1 MLNKGIVSVLLSA
14 CFAVLSCPCTTVF
27 AGEAGRGV
35 LTGAVIQNTCRASL
49 ALCLHGNIAAPHTIL
64 NRAAAEVDPATPGEA
79 GRGTGDFTVTGG
91 TLGTDYRFE
100 DHVLHILTGTPLSV
114 SGTTVVDRIFVES
127 GVNADITLKGVN
139 IQIPDKNHV
148 PAFEIAA
155 GSAGNVTVTL
165 ADGTANILK
174 SGMWCAGLQKDG
186 SGTVGTLTL
195 RCQKAG
201 NAGHVCAAGCG
212 SLTAT
217 GYWGA
222 GIGSSASED
231 SKAHATKNITINGGN
246 IHASS
251 VTHGAGIGAGSMGT
265 AENIAIR
272 GGIVEAAGGVMGVG
286 IGDSSSSHIVTISG
300 GRVTAAGG
308 SMSAAG
314 SGQKSAYGIG
324 GRLAT
329 ADASGKP
336 GNAYISAGSL
346 ADTAGQSAWSGVILV
361 GKEGRVWGSAVK
373 LPYSAEIPEGTVLTI
388 PESSTLTVETGA
400 VLSVKGK
407 LRVDG
412 TLAGAGQ
419 ISGTDIR
426 YRLTVKNGEASGKI
440 DDGYV
445 LEGAQI
451 KLVPEK
457 PASSSQVFSGWK
469 CTPEDLKITGNQFC
483 MPASPVRVEA
493 QYERKQTSYTGHSHS
508 YGDWNYDRSG
518 HWRECYDCG
527 RRGWYGAHTFIGWTS
542 ADGWRYE
549 QCETCGYQVI
559 SAAYGSVIPGGAGAA
574 GPGGSTAAG
583 SVPGGS
589 TVTQPG
595 GNAGTGT
602 TPVVVPGEQPGGGS
616 AQTGSAENTTAA
628 QNSGNTGSN
637 AGTSVPAGT
646 QPQKG
651 TGSGGTSGSQFWGGS
666 GSGAAAASKPQ
677 SGGSTGAGSG
687 EEQKPSG
694 TDDQQETLETEPSSS
709 DVSAVVTFSPKEES
723 SEEYGSGKPSNET
736 VSGSAGAE
744 DGTAASSAGQRF
756 FERIPWWFWL
766 FVFVGI
772 AAAIITF
779 AVLSERSD
787 DGTAFEDDDDDI
799 K

>member
-1 MLNKGIVSVLLSA
+1 MLSRKIICVMLAGCL
-14 CFAVLSCPCTTVF
+14 AVLSWPCTVF
-27 AGEAGRGV
+27 AGEACKDV
-35 LTGAVIQNTCRASL
+35 FAGAEIR
-49 ALCLHGNIAAPHTIL
+49 NIAAQNMTL
-64 NRAAAEVDPATPGEA
+64 NRAAAEIDPATPGEA
-79 GRGTGDFTVTGG
+79 GRETGDFTVTGG
-91 TLGTDYRFE
+91 TIGTDYRYA
-100 DHVLHILTGTPLSV
+100 DHVLHILTGTPLTI
-114 SGTTVVDRIFVES
+114 SGTTTVDRILVEK
-127 GVNADITLKGVN
+127 GVNADITLKGVS
-139 IQIPDKNHV
+139 IQIPDGSHV
-148 PAFEIAA
+148 PAFEVAA

-165 ADGTANILK
+165 ADGSANVLK
-174 SGMWCAGLQKDG
+174 SGMWRAGLQKDG

-201 NAGHVCAAGCG
+201 TAGHVCAAGCG

-231 SKAHATKNITINGGN
+231 SKAHETKNITISGGN
-246 IHASS
+246 IRASS
-251 VTHGAGIGAGSMGT
+251 ITHGAGIGAGSMGS
-265 AENIAIR
+265 AENIVIR
-272 GGIVEAAGGVMGVG
+272 GGIVEASGGVMGVG
-286 IGDSSSSHIVTISG
+286 IGDSACSHIITVSG

-314 SGQKSAYGIG
+314 SGQNSAYGIG
-324 GRLAT
+324 GRLST

-336 GNAYISAGSL
+336 GNAYIAAGSL
-346 ADTAGQSAWSGVILV
+346 ADTAGQSSWSGVILL

-373 LPYSAEIPEGTVLTI
+373 LPYSAEIPQGTVLTV
-388 PESSTLTVETGA
+388 PESSVLTVEAGA

-412 TLAGAGQ
+412 TLAGTGQ

-426 YRLTVKNGEASGKI
+426 YRLTVKNGEASGEI

-445 LEGAQI
+445 REGAQI
-451 KLVPEK
+451 RLVSEK
-457 PASSSQVFSGWK
+457 PASSGQVFAGWK
-469 CTPEDLKITGNQFC
+469 CTPANLKISGNQFR

-493 QYERKQTSYTGHSHS
+493 QYERRQTSYSGHAHS
-508 YGDWNYDRSG
+508 YGDWKYDRSG

-527 RRGWYGAHTFIGWTS
+527 TKGWYGSHAYVSWIS

-559 SAAYGSVIPGGAGAA
+559 SAAYGSVTSGGAGAA
-574 GPGGSTAAG
+574 GSGGGSAAG
-583 SVPGGS
+583 SAPGGGA
-589 TVTQPG
+589 VTQPG
-595 GNAGTGT
+595 ANTGAAA
-602 TPVVVPGEQPGGGS
+602 TPAVVPGEQPGGS
-616 AQTGSAENTTAA
+616 AQTGSAERMTAA
-628 QNSGNTGSN
+628 QNSGNAGAG
-637 AGTSVPAGT
+637 AGTGVPAGT

-651 TGSGGTSGSQFWGGS
+651 TGSGSTSGSQFWGGA
-666 GSGAAAASKPQ
+666 GSGTAAASKPQ
-677 SGGSTGAGSG
+677 SGSSTGAGSE
-687 EEQKPSG
+687 EEQTPSG
-694 TDDQQETLETEPSSS
+694 TDDQQETS
-709 DVSAVVTFSPKEES
+709 DVPVIVTFPAEEES
-723 SEEYGSGKPSNET
+723 SEEYASGKLPEET

-744 DGTAASSAGQRF
+744 DGETAGPAGQLF

-779 AVLSERSD
+779 AVISERSD
-787 DGTAFEDDDDDI
+787 DGASFEDGEDDDI